1 LLYRPADRDGH
12 ILFRRELDELAS
24 TRGVRVLYLAGG
36 HRTLSTATII
46 RLVPDIARR
55 DVFVCGSPPMV
66 AATRNSLIAAG
77 CSRRHIFS
85 ERFGL

>member
-1 LLYRPADRDGH
+1 M
-12 ILFRRELDELAS
+12 
-24 TRGVRVLYLAGG
+24 YLTGED
-36 HRTLSTATII
+36 RTLSSAVIK

-66 AATRNSLIAAG
+66 VATRSSLIEAG
-77 CSRRHIFS
+77 CSRPHIFS